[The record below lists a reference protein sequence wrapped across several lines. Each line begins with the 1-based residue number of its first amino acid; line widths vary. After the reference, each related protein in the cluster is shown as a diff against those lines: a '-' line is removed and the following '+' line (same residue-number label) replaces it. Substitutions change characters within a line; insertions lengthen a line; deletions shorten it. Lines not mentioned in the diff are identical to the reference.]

1 MNLVSVC
8 HADDAQ
14 MIWNYIEEYSPGIK
28 SKKNLLLDKL
38 INNALVY
45 YNDMVKP
52 LKKYRTPDDL
62 ERKSFIDLITK
73 LENMDHNISSEDIQ
87 TEVFTVGKENNYEN
101 LREWFKTIYEVLLG
115 QTEGPRMG
123 SFIKL
128 YGIKKTISLIKSKI

>member
-1 MNLVSVC
+1 
-8 HADDAQ
+8 
-14 MIWNYIEEYSPGIK
+14 
-28 SKKNLLLDKL
+28 
-38 INNALVY
+38 
-45 YNDMVKP
+45 MVKP
-52 LKKYRTPDDL
+52 LKRYRKPDDL